1 LKLSLDDSMLENR
14 GEVFGNVDEYL
25 DDLLDKDKLKKK
37 RMISKKE

>member
-1 LKLSLDDSMLENR
+1 MLENR